1 MAATDPPLPV
11 EIRFALPASNLSCPQ
26 VELVLTQAIGSR
38 DNPMKIVWGVKDL
51 NVART
56 QMPFLPSLRKSASL
70 LDLFKAFPKTSEPL
84 IRFHEVLLRGPSP
97 FTEGERELIAAYVSG
112 LNHCRY
118 CHGVHVATADL
129 LGAPKSAI
137 LSALDDI
144 ESSSVAEKMKPVLHY
159 AQKLTLRPADL
170 TQADADAIFAAGW
183 SDETVYYTVAVT
195 ALFNFMNRL
204 VEGMGIELD
213 PSYVKPASERL
224 AKGGYLPLIDMMKR

>member
-1 MAATDPPLPV
+1 MT
-11 EIRFALPASNLSCPQ
+11 
-26 VELVLTQAIGSR
+26 
-38 DNPMKIVWGVKDL
+38 
-51 NVART
+51 
-56 QMPFLPSLRKSASL
+56 FLPSLRKGASL
-70 LDLFKAFPKTSEPL
+70 LDLFKTFPETNEHL
-84 IRFHEVLLRGPSP
+84 IKFHEVLLRGPSP

-144 ESSSVAEKMKPVLHY
+144 DASPVDEKMKPVLRY
-159 AQKLTLRPADL
+159 ARKLTLQPSGV

-183 SDETVYYTVAVT
+183 DETALYHTVAVT

-224 AKGGYLPLIDMMKR
+224 AKGGYLPLIEMMKR